1 MRDKT
6 AARTAIL
13 SKAHQWIMGG
23 DTGRSSLTIWGVMMS
38 APAER
43 PLIPADPSDFG
54 RCFRLLELIPEWRK
68 RLPRVS
74 DIYPEWDGLVQHW
87 PELEALWQE
96 ERSQGRA
103 PKLYQ
108 RMIELRK
115 ASL

>member
-6 AARTAIL
+6 TQRTAII
-13 SKAHQWIMGG
+13 SKAHQWIIGG
-23 DTGRSSLTIWGVMMS
+23 DTGLSSLTIWGVMMCHP
-38 APAER
+38 PAW
-43 PLIPADPSDFG
+43 PSIPADPSDFG

-87 PELEALWQE
+87 PELEALWLE
-96 ERSQGRA
+96 ECNNDRA
-103 PKLYQ
+103 PKLYR